1 MKAKFGAMQVLLYF
15 ANTYGDKML
24 QVLGDSK
31 TNGKNDVQAMLL
43 NSLLQQICESIQ
55 MFECA
60 SFTHIYK
67 ELNVKAYQLSKE
79 VLMVLNGTFVYHEYL
94 NGNEVEAMEF
104 H

>member
-1 MKAKFGAMQVLLYF
+1 
-15 ANTYGDKML
+15 ML

-67 ELNVKAYQLSKE
+67 ELNAKADQLSKE
-79 VLMVLNGTFVYHEYL
+79 VLAVLDGTFVYHEYL
-94 NGNEVEAMEF
+94 NGNEVETMEF